1 MSAAPVEPNS
11 GQSESAATSALAK
24 GPPDPATEQEGP
36 RGKLRYLVPLGIF
49 LLLLVVLVVGL
60 VRAPEKENIPSPLIG
75 KSAPQFSLPS
85 LTAGHSPVST
95 EQLKGH
101 WTVVN
106 VWGSWCYVCRIE
118 HPLLLTIHQQTQ
130 IPIIGIDWNDD
141 ENDARGWLA
150 QLGDPYSEIGV
161 DRDGRTAIDW
171 GVYGAPESFLINP
184 SGQVVYK
191 QVGAITPQAW
201 QREFVSRIGSSARIS
216 LPPATG
222 S

>member
-1 MSAAPVEPNS
+1 MSVPLDTGAAPSDPS
-11 GQSESAATSALAK
+11 
-24 GPPDPATEQEGP
+24 PPS
-36 RGKLRYLVPLGIF
+36 KLRFLLPLGLF

-60 VRAPEKENIPSPLIG
+60 VRAPEKEIIPSPLIG
-75 KSAPQFSLPS
+75 RSAPQFSLPS
-85 LTAGHSPVST
+85 LTAGRGPVSSARF
-95 EQLKGH
+95 QGH

-118 HPLLLTIHQQTQ
+118 HPTLLMVHQQTQ

-184 SGQVVYK
+184 SGRVVYK
-191 QVGAITPQAW
+191 QVGAITPEVW
-201 QREFVSRIGSSARIS
+201 QREFTSRIGPTARIT
-216 LPPATG
+216 PTAATG